1 MAGIKPSLLKA
12 CTRSLE
18 RTTELN
24 RIPISA
30 GRPKRP
36 PFSEIRPSGLQHRTE
51 VQGEPVYTVGG
62 RFVCAFSPAS

>member
-30 GRPKRP
+30 GS
-36 PFSEIRPSGLQHRTE
+36 SETP
-51 VQGEPVYTVGG
+51 
-62 RFVCAFSPAS
+62 AFL